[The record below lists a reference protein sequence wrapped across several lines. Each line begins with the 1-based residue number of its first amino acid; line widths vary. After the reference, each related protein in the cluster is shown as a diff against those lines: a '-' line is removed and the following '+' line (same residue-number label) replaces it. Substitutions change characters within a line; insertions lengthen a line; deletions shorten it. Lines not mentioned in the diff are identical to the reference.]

1 MSNFD
6 DFSILL
12 ATQDFHIKEVI
23 FSCETVEQIQN
34 TIKWINSIYGSNKRR
49 IELVKGWRSKRKWLD
64 ENQKL
69 FEELIYMS
77 LSKLYKLKNI

>member
-49 IELVKGWRSKRKWLD
+49 IELVKGWRSKKKWLD

-69 FEELIYMS
+69 FEKLIYMS